1 MPIKFKINMENQ
13 KIKSNVLYLDWSD
26 LSLKMWVIFTYGS
39 GEGQFNDQRPESVS
53 PNWSEHNM
61 LQYDR
66 VLSEKVY
73 KLRL

>member
-1 MPIKFKINMENQ
+1 MQIKFKINMENL
-13 KIKSNVLYLDWSD
+13 NVLYLDRSD
-26 LSLKMWVIFTYGS
+26 LPLKMSVIFTYGS

-53 PNWSEHNM
+53 PNWSEYNM

-73 KLRL
+73 YDCL